1 MDRISLVGMG
11 PIAVATGMALKQA
24 NLPGVEIVGTSGD
37 RDALSAAL
45 AKGAIDRA
53 QNSLR
58 SAVSDAQIVIIDAP
72 LHETHDLLETIGPIL
87 ADGCV
92 VTDTGTSKKLVI
104 GWADRY
110 LPKSVSFVA
119 GRPLLKNPP
128 QTIEEADPSVFDG
141 VNYCIISGDSTP
153 REAVRT
159 VVALVEKIGA
169 KPLFL
174 DADEHDS
181 YAAAMAHLPM
191 ILSAAYVTA
200 TAGDDSWRDIHRLA
214 AAEFADFSRFVSND
228 PQDNES
234 TCLANPEVLVHWID
248 QIIAELYVFRNHIRD
263 SDQIGDDLLE
273 KFIKAWEAR
282 ARWEAGAVVS
292 EQSTDLP
299 SASENMAA
307 FFMGRRLTDRMRQ
320 FTGSSDEKK
329 GLSYR
334 RRR

>member
-1 MDRISLVGMG
+1 MG
-11 PIAVATGMALKQA
+11 PTAAAAGMALKKA
-24 NLPGVEIVGTSGD
+24 NLSGVEIVGTSGD

-45 AKGAIDRA
+45 SKGAIDRA
-53 QNSLR
+53 HGSLK
-58 SAVSDAQIVIIDAP
+58 SAVSDAQVVILDAP
-72 LHETHDLLETIGPIL
+72 LHETHELLQTIGPIL

-92 VTDTGTSKKLVI
+92 VTDTGTAKKLVM

-110 LPKSVSFVA
+110 LPESVSFVA

-141 VNYCIISGDSTP
+141 VNYCVIPGEST
-153 REAVRT
+153 RQEAIRT
-159 VVALVEKIGA
+159 VVGLVEKMGA

-200 TAGDDSWRDIHRLA
+200 TTRDNSWRDIHRLA
-214 AAEFADFSRFVSND
+214 AGEFADLSRLVSND

-234 TCLANPEVLVHWID
+234 TCLANPEALVHWID
-248 QIIAELYVFRNHIRD
+248 QIIAELYNFRNHIRD

-282 ARWEAGAVVS
+282 ARWEADAVAT
-292 EQSTDLP
+292 EQSADLP
-299 SASENMAA
+299 SAGENMAA
-307 FFMGRRLTDRMRQ
+307 FFMGRRLTERMRQ
-320 FTGSSDEKK
+320 LGGDTDDKK
-329 GLSYR
+329 GLRYR
-334 RRR
+334 GRR